1 LCAECLS
8 LFSFDL
14 FKPSETFVV
23 VLTAEFTAFYC
34 IYIHALIAKI
44 QGNMNKYTALLYK
57 VFSNKVL

>member
-1 LCAECLS
+1 
-8 LFSFDL
+8 L